1 MSAEAISGGS
11 APNEEPSESD
21 LERSEYANEACDLL
35 ADAVGIGRRNCW
47 VALES
52 AEETDSD
59 DCKGDA
65 EAAWVSCVKG
75 MKWVQVSYSARL
87 GSTVLMVLRDG
98 RQN

>member
-75 MKWVQVSYSARL
+75 DEVGASVIFREAGVDRAD
-87 GSTVLMVLRDG
+87 GSS
-98 RQN
+98 